1 MDVKIYPNNFNAFIT
16 AEKVVDENN
25 QQLSNYVCN
34 VTYTNLKD
42 GQITEIGQQFAKHLS
57 DTDENGNSKAGLHKV
72 ALTGNY
78 TQLENKPSASNLQG
92 FHEVAFSGQAS
103 ALDNGTGNNV
113 TFLTKTAFD
122 ASVAGKIKQSD
133 VDSWSNKATISDIN
147 NLKGN
152 PTENNDTL
160 EKLEQHKAQ
169 IVYINPMNS
178 PYNYNQFGVSSFWD
192 KNTTLITDIIS
203 QLNSNKIIILITTT
217 SNWLVTNYT
226 QNTDVIYISIINLR
240 SDNYFTALTNV
251 SNTIIKTEEET
262 EEEYET
268 RFNNAIINT
277 LSDSFDVGMLIY
289 DYNQQCSYFK
299 FSDIYYIN
307 SQTFINIIN
316 DINSRLTALEE
327 GE

>member
-1 MDVKIYPNNFNAFIT
+1 MADTYTLPALT
-16 AEKVVDENN
+16 AADINGIVTAGQDGTYNI
-25 QQLSNYVCN
+25 
-34 VTYTNLKD
+34 TYTNLTAN
-42 GQITEIGQQFAKHLS
+42 QIAEIGAAFETAMQKNLKS
-57 DTDENGNSKAGLHKV
+57 V
-72 ALTGNY
+72 ALSGNY
-78 TQLENKPSASNLQG
+78 SELENKPSASNLQG
-92 FHEVAFSGQAS
+92 FHEVAFSGKAS
-103 ALDNGTGNNV
+103 DLNNDEG
-113 TFLTKTAFD
+113 FLTVTTNAYTGSPAANITNRD
-122 ASVAGKIKQSD
+122 IENWD
-133 VDSWSNKATISDIN
+133 NKATISDIN
-147 NLKGN
+147 TLKGN

-169 IVYINPMNS
+169 IVYINPMSS

-203 QLNSNKIIILITTT
+203 QLDSNKIIILITTT
-217 SNWLVTNYT
+217 GNWLVTNYT
-226 QNTDVIYISIINLR
+226 QNTDIIYISIVNLR
-240 SDNYFTALTNV
+240 SDNYFTALTNT

-268 RFNNAIINT
+268 RFNDAIINT
-277 LSDSFDVGMLIY
+277 LSDSFDIGMLIY

-299 FSDIYYIN
+299 FNDIYYIN

>member
-1 MDVKIYPNNFNAFIT
+1 MADTYTLPALT
-16 AEKVVDENN
+16 AADINSIVTAGQDGTYNI
-25 QQLSNYVCN
+25 
-34 VTYTNLKD
+34 TYTNLTAN
-42 GQITEIGQQFAKHLS
+42 QIQQIGSAFEAAMQTNLKP
-57 DTDENGNSKAGLHKV
+57 V
-72 ALTGNY
+72 ALSGNY
-78 TQLENKPSASNLQG
+78 DDLENKPSASNLQG
-92 FHEVAFSGQAS
+92 FHEVAFSGKTS
-103 ALDNGTGNNV
+103 DLNNDEG
-113 TFLTKTAFD
+113 FLTIATNTYTNSP
-122 ASVAGKIKQSD
+122 ASSITQNRMNEWD
-133 VDSWSNKATISDIN
+133 TKATLNDIN

-169 IVYINPMNS
+169 IVYINPMSS

-203 QLNSNKIIILITTT
+203 QLDSNKIIILITATG
-217 SNWLVTNYT
+217 NWLVTNYT
-226 QNTDVIYISIINLR
+226 QNTDIIYISIINLR
-240 SDNYFTALTNV
+240 SDNYFTALANI

-268 RFNNAIINT
+268 RFNDAIINA
-277 LSDSFDVGMLIY
+277 LSDSFEIGMLIY

-299 FSDIYYIN
+299 FNDIYYIN
-307 SQTFINIIN
+307 SQIFIGIID